1 MISPW
6 ILLGVFIFISYTTE
20 TITGF
25 GSIVIAVSLGALV
38 LPIPEMLPVVVPL
51 NILNSTYL
59 SLKHRRNIHWPTLLQ
74 LILPAMTIGTLAG
87 HFLKPYVGNILL
99 KSIFGVLIVWFSVR
113 ELIRLFGTAPH
124 THRPKARATTW
135 GWMGAAGI
143 THGLYASGGPLL
155 VYALTG
161 QPLKKDAMRATLIF
175 VWLFLNSLLT
185 ALYLFQGTLLPA
197 LPRTAAYLPVALA
210 GLLVGEALHHRI
222 NELQFRKA
230 LFSVLTFTGI
240 VLAIPRTIDTNH
252 VENTDS
258 NTEIPVDAP

>member
-25 GSIVIAVSLGALV
+25 GSIVIAISLGALV

-59 SLKHRRNIHWPTLLQ
+59 SIKHRRHIHWPTLLR
-74 LILPAMTIGTLAG
+74 LILPAMTIGTVVG
-87 HFLKPYVGNILL
+87 HFLKPYVGSALL
-99 KSIFGVLIVWFSVR
+99 QSLFGALIVWFSVR
-113 ELIRLFGTAPH
+113 ELLRLFGHLRTKSTP
-124 THRPKARATTW
+124 RARAVTW
-135 GWMGAAGI
+135 SWMGAAGV

-161 QPLKKDAMRATLIF
+161 QPLDKSRMRATLIF

-185 ALYLFQGTLLPA
+185 TLYLIQGTLIQA
-197 LPRTAAYLPVALA
+197 LPRTAMYLPIALA
-210 GLLVGEALHHRI
+210 GMIVGEALHSRI
-222 NELQFRKA
+222 DELQFRKA
-230 LFSVLTFTGI
+230 LFGVLTFTGI
-240 VLAIPRTIDTNH
+240 ALAIPKTVPPSISEPASNSSEIQRT
-252 VENTDS
+252 
-258 NTEIPVDAP
+258 P

>member
-1 MISPW
+1 MLSPW
-6 ILLGVFIFISYTTE
+6 VLLAVFIFLSYTTE

-59 SLKHRRNIHWPTLLQ
+59 SLKHRRNIHWPTLVQ
-74 LILPAMTIGTLAG
+74 LILPAMTLGTIAG
-87 HFLKPYVGNILL
+87 HLLKPYVGNVLL
-99 KSIFGVLIVWFSVR
+99 KSIFGALIVWFSVR
-113 ELIRLFGTAPH
+113 ELIRLFGKAPH
-124 THRPKARATTW
+124 AHTPRARPVTH
-135 GWMGAAGI
+135 GWMGAAGL

-161 QPLKKDAMRATLIF
+161 QPLKKDALRATLIC

-210 GLLVGEALHHRI
+210 GLLVGEALHQRI

-230 LFSVLTFTGI
+230 LFAVLTLTGI
-240 VLAIPRTIDTNH
+240 ALAIPRT
-252 VENTDS
+252 
-258 NTEIPVDAP
+258 VDAKHIENNPTDTMMPSNPP